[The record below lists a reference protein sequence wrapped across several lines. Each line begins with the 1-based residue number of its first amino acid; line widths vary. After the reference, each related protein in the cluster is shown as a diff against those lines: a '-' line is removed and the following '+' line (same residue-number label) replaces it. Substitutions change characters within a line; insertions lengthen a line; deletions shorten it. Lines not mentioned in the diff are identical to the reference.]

1 MVVQEMAKSETT
13 AEAITRALV
22 EHSIDTVFGIPGVHM
37 YDFNDALHRAGDK
50 IKFIH
55 TRHEQGAAYMAYGY
69 AKATG
74 RIGAF
79 TVVPGPGVLNAG
91 AALCTALG
99 ANAPVLCI
107 TGNIMSHLIGRGRG
121 QLHELP
127 DQLAT
132 LRGITKVAERIDHQ
146 SEAGFVVS
154 EVISKMISGRKGPG
168 SIEAP
173 WDVFG
178 QKGPEVPIVSAARAE
193 SARPDPLAIE
203 QAIQLISNAKRP
215 LITVGGGAVDARKQV
230 RELAERLGAPVTA
243 HRSGKG
249 VLPDDHPNAL
259 NLVAAYDYWKDT
271 DLLIGVGSRLELQFM
286 RWRYIPK
293 NLKVI
298 RIDID
303 PKEMVRLRPDAA
315 IVADAAD
322 GVDALLE
329 QAPRSSIDMRLED
342 FARLNNAARERFAAV
357 EPQVSYVNAIRRAL
371 PRDGFFVEEIS
382 QVGFTARFAFP
393 VFAPLQYVTCGY
405 QETLGFGFNTALGVK
420 VAHPDKMVISV
431 SGDGGFMFG
440 LQELATAVQHRINV
454 IAIVFNN
461 GSFGNVLRDQR
472 QSYDGR
478 YLGSELTNPDFVK
491 LAESFNI
498 PAFKATTPEE
508 LERLITTCATLDS
521 PVLIEV
527 PVDRGSEVSPWT
539 YLHPAPHP
547 D

>member
-1 MVVQEMAKSETT
+1 MVVQETAKSETT

-22 EHSIDTVFGIPGVHM
+22 EHDIDTVFGIPGAHM
-37 YDFNDALHRAGDK
+37 HDFNDALHRAGDK
-50 IKFIH
+50 IRFIH

-146 SEAGFVVS
+146 SEAGFVTS
-154 EVISKMISGRKGPG
+154 QVIAKMTSGRKGPG

-193 SARPDPLAIE
+193 NAQPDPLAIE
-203 QAIQLISNAKRP
+203 QAIRLISNAKRP
-215 LITVGGGAVDARKQV
+215 LIMVGGGAVDAHKQV

-271 DLLIGVGSRLELQFM
+271 DLLIGIGSRLELQFM
-286 RWRYIPK
+286 RWRYVPK

-303 PKEMVRLRPDAA
+303 PKEMVRLHPDVA

-322 GVDALLE
+322 GVAALLE
-329 QAPRSSIDMRLED
+329 QSPRSSIDMRRED
-342 FARLNNAARERFAAV
+342 YARLNNAARERFAAV

-393 VFAPLQYVTCGY
+393 VFAPRQYVTCGY
-405 QETLGFGFNTALGVK
+405 QDNLGFGFNTALGVK
-420 VAHPDKMVISV
+420 VAHPDKMVVFV

-440 LQELATAVQHRINV
+440 LQELATAVRHRINV

-461 GSFGNVLRDQR
+461 GSYGNVLRDQR

-498 PAFKATTPEE
+498 PAFKATAPEE
-508 LERLITTCATLDS
+508 LERLIATCATLDS

-539 YLHPAPHP
+539 YLHPAPHS